1 MLVNVG
7 EQEYVNCLIYM
18 LMVSDVNNDNYV
30 CNVVGIILIF
40 VCVEMEFRVL
50 IDFQIGCK
58 WIKVLI

>member
-1 MLVNVG
+1 
-7 EQEYVNCLIYM
+7 M

-50 IDFQIGCK
+50 IDF
-58 WIKVLI
+58 